1 MINPISVLRRERA
14 GSVSVLMALSIVV
27 LVCFMG
33 LVIDLGDLNDAHRRL
48 QGAADL
54 AAAAAASNLAGPT
67 AAANSVAVDNGYGA
81 SAVTSVVTGT
91 YTPDP
96 TVAVAKRFTASTQNV
111 NAAQVIMSNPQ
122 QLYFNNVF
130 NLSGQRSGGAAI
142 GGSAAVGAQAIGVN
156 IVQAAFTVG
165 SGLATVNGG
174 IVNSV
179 LGGLFGSSLSLSVLD
194 YAALASAPVD
204 LFQFSNALATEL
216 GVTGVTYNQLLSG
229 TVSVGQFV
237 RAIQLATAGGAATT
251 AVADLYA
258 ALSSDSQTINLSQ
271 LLNLGYF
278 GYYQVGGPNSMAAS
292 VSIYQLLS
300 QAAQLAG
307 AGHLVSLNLNA
318 GISGI
323 ASATATL
330 SVGEPAT
337 STAMISVG
345 YAGAT
350 VHTAQTRLALNITL
364 GSTLLGAT
372 VQVPLYLEIASATGT
387 LSSISC
393 NVLDSTSESVA
404 LKVTPGVA
412 SLSIGSTGAADL
424 TNFSVEPTVVPG
436 LLSSVSV
443 LGVGVVAVDG
453 LATATISNVQ
463 PVSLTFSYANIQSQT
478 MQATSTQ
485 DYFAT
490 LFTSALGNLRLSA
503 TVLGVSTSVPAAANQ
518 LGTILA
524 AASTPIDQLVD
535 DVLQSAGISLGVA
548 DTWVGGLNCTPA
560 VVAQ

>member
-1 MINPISVLRRERA
+1 MSVVRQDRH
-14 GSVSVLMALSIVV
+14 GTVSVLMALSVAV
-27 LVCFMG
+27 LLCFMG
-33 LVIDLGDLNDAHRRL
+33 LVIDLGDINAAHRRL

-54 AAAAAASNLAGPT
+54 AAAAAASNLSGP
-67 AAANSVAVDNGYGA
+67 AAAASTVAVDNGYVAGA
-81 SAVTSVVTGT
+81 VASVVTGT

-96 TVAVAKRFTASTQNV
+96 TVAVAQRFTASTQNV
-111 NAAQVIMSNPQ
+111 NAVQVTMSNPQ
-122 QLYFNNVF
+122 PLFFNTIF
-130 NLSGQRSGGAAI
+130 NLAGQRSGSAAI
-142 GGSAAVGAQAIGVN
+142 GSTQAIGAQAVAVN
-156 IVQAAFTVG
+156 VVQAAFTIG
-165 SGLATVNGG
+165 SSLATVNGG

-179 LGGLFGSSLSLSVLD
+179 LGGLFGTSLSLSAVD
-194 YAALASAPVD
+194 YAALAGGQVD
-204 LFQFSNALATEL
+204 LFQFSNELAAEL
-216 GVTGVTYNQLLSG
+216 GVSGITYKQLLSG

-258 ALSSDSQTINLSQ
+258 ALAGDSQTINLAQ

-278 GYYQVGGPNSMAAS
+278 SNYTVGGPNSMAAT

-300 QAAQLAG
+300 QAAQIAG
-307 AGHLVSLNLNA
+307 AGHLVSFNLNA

-337 STAMISVG
+337 STAMITVG

-350 VHTAQTRLALNITL
+350 VHTAQSRLVVNITL

-372 VQVPLYLEIASATGT
+372 VQVPLYLEIASGTAT

-393 NVLDSTSESVA
+393 NVLDATSESVG
-404 LKVTPGVA
+404 LNVTPGVA
-412 SLSIGSTGAADL
+412 SLSVGSIGAADL
-424 TNFSVEPTVVPG
+424 TNFSIEPTVVPG

-443 LGVGVVAVDG
+443 LGVGVVSVSG
-453 LATATISNVQ
+453 LATAQISNMQ
-463 PVSLTFSYANIQSQT
+463 PTSLTFSYANIQSQA

-490 LFTSALGNLRLSA
+490 LFASALGSLKLSA
-503 TVLGVSTSVPAAANQ
+503 TILGVSTSVPAAANQ

-524 AASTPIDQLVD
+524 AASAPIDQLVSG
-535 DVLQSAGISLGVA
+535 VLQSAGISLGVA
-548 DTWVGGLNCTPA
+548 DSWVGGLNCTPA
-560 VVAQ
+560 VIAQ